1 VRVFWKRREREMPGW
16 PEGFGS
22 LADPPETPARRPLA
36 ESIEIGRGASRAVA
50 ISLVIEELRRR
61 GEKAVEVLGMV
72 SAPAGQATMPIH
84 LRRGREDVFVEVE
97 SGPWER
103 RTVDEIL

>member
-1 VRVFWKRREREMPGW
+1 MPGW
-16 PEGFGS
+16 PEAFGS
-22 LADPPETPARRPLA
+22 LADPPETPARVPLA
-36 ESIEIGRGASRAVA
+36 ESIEIGRGASWTVA

-61 GEKAVEVLGMV
+61 GEKVVEVLGMV
-72 SAPAGQATMPIH
+72 TAPAGQAVMPIH

>member
-1 VRVFWKRREREMPGW
+1 
-16 PEGFGS
+16 
-22 LADPPETPARRPLA
+22 
-36 ESIEIGRGASRAVA
+36 
-50 ISLVIEELRRR
+50 
-61 GEKAVEVLGMV
+61 MV
-72 SAPAGQATMPIH
+72 SAPAGQAVMPIH